1 MKGFLKMRH
10 EQNERTILSVY
21 IPQNQK
27 ARLQEL
33 AAQENLTLS
42 YLMRIVIDS
51 YFKKLERR
59 EKLKNKK

>member
-1 MKGFLKMRH
+1 MRR
-10 EQNERTILSVY
+10 EQNERTVLSVY
-21 IPQNQK
+21 IPEEQK

-42 YLMRIVIDS
+42 YLMRIVIES

-59 EKLKNKK
+59 EKLKNKKS

>member
-1 MKGFLKMRH
+1 MRC
-10 EQNERTILSVY
+10 EQNEKAVLSVY
-21 IPQNQK
+21 IPEEQK
-27 ARLQEL
+27 TRLQEL